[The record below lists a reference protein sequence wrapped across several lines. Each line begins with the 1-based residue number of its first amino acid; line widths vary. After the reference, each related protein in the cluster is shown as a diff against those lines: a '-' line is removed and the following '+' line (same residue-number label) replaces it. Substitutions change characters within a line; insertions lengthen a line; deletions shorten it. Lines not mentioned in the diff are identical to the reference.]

1 MQKITKQIRFIRID
15 RIALAI
21 FAASF
26 ALLIPSVTVAGYA
39 DEIAAMLL
47 FLLAT
52 GDAIVNGNWRKY
64 RLLWVAVAIMGCYAV
79 YSVIAKNY
87 NTASAILAD
96 SVIQVKSVVC
106 LAVFMGIK
114 PRLTETDRAVLKW
127 IAITNCLICTG
138 VLMMSPML
146 VKLLL
151 GHVSYG
157 GINIFLSVAVYL
169 LCSTNRL
176 GDISTKDK
184 LTATL
189 MLTGGVLCTRAKFYG
204 EYVIFIAFM
213 VSGDVNLTSRL
224 KPKYILTAAVTLIL
238 TVAAGWD
245 KLTYYFL
252 SNAQGRFDPEAMESF
267 ARPVLYATGAMI
279 MIDQFPLGSG
289 LASFASYK
297 SSTPY
302 SGLYA
307 EYGID
312 KVYGL
317 SEAYPSFI
325 CDAYY
330 PSLAQMGVAG
340 VALFTALIVYVMKQ
354 LLKLIRRTPAL
365 PGYFT
370 TGCLCVCFLLIES
383 IANTTMVQAAGVTA
397 MSVIGICCGET
408 TNENE
413 NG

>member
-1 MQKITKQIRFIRID
+1 MIRID
-15 RIALAI
+15 RIALII
-21 FAASF
+21 FTVSF
-26 ALLIPSVTVAGYA
+26 ALLIPSVTVAGYV
-39 DEIAAMLL
+39 DEVTAMLL
-47 FLLAT
+47 LALAVA
-52 GDAIVNGNWRKY
+52 DSVVNGNWQKY
-64 RLLWVAVAIMGCYAV
+64 KLLWIAGGIMGCYAV
-79 YSVIAKNY
+79 YSIVAKNY
-87 NTASAILAD
+87 NSTGAILAD
-96 SVIQVKSVVC
+96 SVIQIKSVVC
-106 LAVFMGIK
+106 LAVFAGIG
-114 PRLTETDRAVLKW
+114 PRLNDADRVILKW
-127 IAITNCLICTG
+127 IAIANCVACT
-138 VLMMSPML
+138 VILMMSPMT

-169 LCSTNRL
+169 LCSTDRR
-176 GDISTKDK
+176 GKIASADK
-184 LTATL
+184 LTAIL
-189 MLTGGVLCTRAKFYG
+189 MLTGGLLCTRAKFFG
-204 EYVIFIAFM
+204 EYVIFIALM
-213 VSGDVNLTSRL
+213 VNGDMKLTSRL
-224 KPKYILTAAVTLIL
+224 KPKYIITGAVTLIL
-238 TVAAGWD
+238 TIAAGWD

-279 MIDQFPLGSG
+279 MMEQFPFGSG

-297 SSTPY
+297 SSVPY
-302 SGLYA
+302 SGLYS

-330 PSLAQMGVAG
+330 PSLAQMGIVGAG
-340 VALFTALIVYVMKQ
+340 LFIALIVYVMKQ
-354 LLKLIRRTPAL
+354 LLKLIKRTPPL
-365 PGYFT
+365 PDYFT

-397 MSVIGICCGET
+397 MSVIGICCGES